1 MKNQKPI
8 KLESALRSM
17 NRLIVNTVKTFGI
30 NSEEYG
36 QLKFLAESANED
48 IGLFIRHE
56 KNMPIQFKRSK
67 KAMIGLGKISDDVF
81 ETYQAMR
88 DLGTIMQQIH
98 WKYDPTMTSSRL
110 ESSEMERKTIKKLAM
125 QRAAIRRTV
134 SAWYGAIDDIDDPAA
149 QAKARKM
156 FGNTKGTKGEQRD
169 AIADEAIEYVRQCLI
184 EQGDTI
190 KNGVAF
196 KPKNEQKSSVQVIGK
211 AVTLA
216 EAVSEQKG

>member
-17 NRLIVNTVKTFGI
+17 NRLITNAVKTFGI

-36 QLKFLAESANED
+36 QLKFLAESANKD

-67 KAMIGLGKISDDVF
+67 KAMTGLSKISDDVF

-98 WKYDPTMTSSRL
+98 WKYDPTMTSRRL
-110 ESSEMERKTIKKLAM
+110 ESSESDRKIIKQMAM

-134 SAWYGAIDDIDDPAA
+134 SAWYGAIDDIDDPTA

-156 FGNTKGTKGEQRD
+156 FGNTKGTKGEERD
-169 AIADEAIEYVRQCLI
+169 TIADEAIEFVRKCLI
-184 EQGDTI
+184 EQGDAV
-190 KNGVAF
+190 KSGVAF
-196 KPKNEQKSSVQVIGK
+196 KPKNERISNVQVIGK
-211 AVTLA
+211 SVTLG
-216 EAVSEQKG
+216 EAIGKQKG

>member
-36 QLKFLAESANED
+36 QLKFLAESAHKD
-48 IGLFIRHE
+48 IDLFIRHE

-67 KAMIGLGKISDDVF
+67 KAMEGLSKISEDVF
-81 ETYQAMR
+81 ETYQSMK
-88 DLGTIMQQIH
+88 DLGSILQQIH
-98 WKYDPTMTSSRL
+98 WKYDPTMTSRRL
-110 ESSEMERKTIKKLAM
+110 ETSEEDRKIIKKLAM
-125 QRAAIRRTV
+125 RRAAIRRTV
-134 SAWYGAIDDIDDPAA
+134 SAWYGAIDDIDDPVA
-149 QAKARKM
+149 QARARKM
-156 FGNTKGTKGEQRD
+156 FGNTKGTKGAQRD
-169 AIADEAIEYVRQCLI
+169 AIADEAIEFVRQCLI
-184 EQGDTI
+184 KQGDEV
-190 KNGVAF
+190 KSGVAF
-196 KPKNEQKSSVQVIGK
+196 KPKNENKSNVQVIGK